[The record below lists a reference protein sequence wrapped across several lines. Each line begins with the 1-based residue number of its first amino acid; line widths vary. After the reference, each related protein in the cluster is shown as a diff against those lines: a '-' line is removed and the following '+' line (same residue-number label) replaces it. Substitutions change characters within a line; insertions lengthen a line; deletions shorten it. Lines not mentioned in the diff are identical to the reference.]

1 MPSLADVL
9 AALDGWYPPSTAES
23 WDAVGL
29 TCGDPAEPVR
39 RVLLAVDCV
48 PATVAE
54 AVETGAQLLLTHHPL
69 LLSGVHGV
77 PATDP
82 KGALVHRMIRA
93 GMAHFVAHTNAD
105 VAAAGVSQ
113 ALADCLGLRAVEPL
127 DPDPAP
133 ALDHLTV
140 YVPPADCERLI
151 AALTEA
157 GAGAVGNYDQATFTV
172 AGHGSYRPLPG
183 ANPADGE
190 IGALTRKP
198 ELALSVV
205 LPRHRRAAVLAAMR
219 SAHPYEEVAFV
230 LTEQPRLAAG
240 TGTGRIGTLAA
251 PTRLAE
257 FTAAVAARLP
267 STIWGVR
274 AAGHPDQRV
283 ETVAVCGGSGASY
296 AELARSRGADVYLTS
311 DFKHHSALEAVT
323 ERTYPV
329 GSPADLSAVPMA
341 LVDAAHW
348 ATEWP
353 WLPVVAD
360 LLRDEFADLET
371 TVSTKVTDP
380 WTMHNW
386 QTDYHTQPDPTF
398 PPAPESRIDVP

>member
-1 MPSLADVL
+1 MPAVPNLADVL
-9 AALDGWYPPSTAES
+9 AALDDWYPPSTAES

-29 TCGDPAEPVR
+29 TCGDPDEPVQ

-54 AVETGAQLLLTHHPL
+54 AVQAGAQLLITHHPL

-105 VAAAGVSQ
+105 VAATGVSQ

-140 YVPPADCERLI
+140 YVPPADRDRLV
-151 AALTEA
+151 AALTDA
-157 GAGAVGNYDQATFTV
+157 GAGAVGNYDQATFT
-172 AGHGSYRPLPG
+172 ASGQGSYRPLPG
-183 ANPADGE
+183 AHPADGE
-190 IGALTRKP
+190 VGVLTSKP

-205 LPRHRRAAVLAAMR
+205 LPRQRRAAVLAAMR

-240 TGTGRIGTLAA
+240 TGTGRIGMLCA

-257 FTAAVAARLP
+257 FTVEVAARLP
-267 STIWGVR
+267 DTIWGVR

-296 AELARSRGADVYLTS
+296 TELARAHGADVYLTS
-311 DFKHHSALEAVT
+311 DLKHHSTLEAVT

-329 GSPADLSAVPMA
+329 SGPADLSAVPMA

-353 WLPVVAD
+353 WLPVAAEQ
-360 LLRDEFADLET
+360 LRQRFGDLEV

-380 WTMHNW
+380 WTLH
-386 QTDYHTQPDPTF
+386 
-398 PPAPESRIDVP
+398 AG

>member
-29 TCGDPAEPVR
+29 TCGDPGERVE

-54 AVETGAQLLLTHHPL
+54 AVSSGAQLLLTHHPL

-93 GMAHFVAHTNAD
+93 GVAHFVAHTNAD

-113 ALADCLGLRAVEPL
+113 ALADCLGLTGIQPL

-140 YVPPADCERLI
+140 LVPAADRDRLVE
-151 AALTEA
+151 ALTAA

-172 AGHGSYRPLPG
+172 SGEGSFRPLPG
-183 ANPADGE
+183 ADPFDGE
-190 IGALTRKP
+190 VGVLTRKP
-198 ELALSVV
+198 EQALTVV
-205 LPRHRRAAVLAAMR
+205 LPRHRRADVLAAMHQ
-219 SAHPYEEVAFV
+219 SHPYEEVAFT
-230 LTEQPRLAAG
+230 LTEQPRLPGG
-240 TGTGRIGTLAA
+240 TGTGRIGTLAGSR
-251 PTRLAE
+251 TLAE
-257 FTAAVAARLP
+257 FTEHVAARLP
-267 STIWGVR
+267 GTAWGVR
-274 AAGHPDQRV
+274 AAGRPDQPIS
-283 ETVAVCGGSGASY
+283 TVAVCGGSGASY
-296 AELARSRGADVYLTS
+296 ADLARARGAEAYLTS
-311 DFKHHSALEAVT
+311 DLKHHGTVEAVT
-323 ERTYPV
+323 ERDT
-329 GSPADLSAVPMA
+329 GSAPMA

-353 WLPVVAD
+353 WLPVAAD
-360 LLRDEFADLET
+360 LLRRRFPDLEVA
-371 TVSTKVTDP
+371 VSDIVTDP
-380 WTMHNW
+380 WTLH
-386 QTDYHTQPDPTF
+386 
-398 PPAPESRIDVP
+398 AR

>member
-1 MPSLADVL
+1 MPSLADVI
-9 AALDGWYPPSTAES
+9 AALDDWYPPSTAES

-29 TCGDPAEPVR
+29 TCGDPAEPVT

-54 AVETGAQLLLTHHPL
+54 AIESGAQLLLTHHPL

-77 PATDP
+77 PAGDP

-93 GMAHFVAHTNAD
+93 GTAHFVAHTNAD

-113 ALADCLGLRAVEPL
+113 ALADCLGLHAIEPL

-140 YVPPADCERLI
+140 YLPPADRDRVL

-157 GAGAVGNYDQATFTV
+157 GAGAVGNYDQASFT
-172 AGHGSYRPLPG
+172 ASGQGSYRPLPG
-183 ANPADGE
+183 AQPADGE
-190 IGALTRKP
+190 VGVLTSKP

-205 LPRHRRAAVLAAMR
+205 LPRRRRDAVLAALR

-230 LTEQPRLAAG
+230 LTEQPRLAGG
-240 TGTGRIGTLAA
+240 TGTGRIGRLAA

-257 FTAAVAARLP
+257 FTALVAARLP
-267 STIWGVR
+267 ETIWGVR
-274 AAGHPDQRV
+274 AAGHPDQPV
-283 ETVAVCGGSGASY
+283 QTVAVCGGSGASY
-296 AELARSRGADVYLTS
+296 TELARSRGADVYLTS
-311 DFKHHSALEAVT
+311 DLKHHNTLEAVT

-329 GSPADLSAVPMA
+329 GAPGELARVPMA
-341 LVDAAHW
+341 MVDAAHW

-360 LLRDEFADLET
+360 LLRREFAELEVA
-371 TVSTKVTDP
+371 VSTKVTDP
-380 WTMHNW
+380 WTLHNW
-386 QTDYHTQPDPTF
+386 QTGSEMPSGTEF
-398 PPAPESRIDVP
+398 PSAPES